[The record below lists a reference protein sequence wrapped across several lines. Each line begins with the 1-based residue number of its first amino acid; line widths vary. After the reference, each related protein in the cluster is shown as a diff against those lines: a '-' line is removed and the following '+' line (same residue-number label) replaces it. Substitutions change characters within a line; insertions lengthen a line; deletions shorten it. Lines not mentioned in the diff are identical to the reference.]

1 MKPNLIPLKLTHIPS
16 FIVILQRR
24 RILFNKKKFPFE
36 VWKAYAHYKKQVWSE
51 SVSYVIGNSLQI
63 KNVPF
68 SFFSRLIQS
77 CLISIILIFC
87 LLIYQFFRSFIP
99 TQLFFHNSVYSCSIQ
114 PFSIRPLAH
123 VLYFPGLSSLVSSR
137 LVLSLN
143 AFYSS
148 LQYFIFC
155 STTHLF
161 CFFLHFLNFF
171 LFPGAYASKGR
182 VLFIPTCIRP
192 GGDLQTAL
200 HR

>member
-51 SVSYVIGNSLQI
+51 SVSYVIGSSSQM

-77 CLISIILIFC
+77 CLIFVFLIFC
-87 LLIYQFFRSFIP
+87 LLIYKFFRSFIP
-99 TQLFFHNSVYSCSIQ
+99 TLLYLHNFVYSLLIIIYGLLLISLTFLACLISSCLVLQCILFFSAIFYILLYYSFTLPS
-114 PFSIRPLAH
+114 F
-123 VLYFPGLSSLVSSR
+123 
-137 LVLSLN
+137 
-143 AFYSS
+143 
-148 LQYFIFC
+148 FI
-155 STTHLF
+155 
-161 CFFLHFLNFF
+161 FF
-171 LFPGAYASKGR
+171 LFPGAYASQGR
-182 VLFIPTCIRP
+182 VLFIPTCICP